1 MQRGCLKKQ
10 TLALHELGSD
20 PPIQPPK
27 VSKQA
32 LNGSDK
38 HCRGLRGRARTK
50 SPLAV
55 PKQQRAA
62 LLIPTA
68 TLRQQGP
75 RFHPRPR
82 GTKERG
88 RETARTWAWN
98 AVPKLCWWHFFVF
111 IIIFVCKTRWSKYQA
126 IMVFWSDLLEHVLES
141 VDLGQSYYCGFHA
154 KAWEN
159 PGSLPLFSLAGLYG
173 FSAWQE
179 SPILKV
185 LANIVQFVTP
195 RLMI

>member
-1 MQRGCLKKQ
+1 MNSAVTPQFSPQRSVNRRWMAVTNTADDFGDEPGQKVHSQCPRTSVPRYLSSGPPLGSRDRAS
-10 TLALHELGSD
+10 TLAH
-20 PPIQPPK
+20 
-27 VSKQA
+27 V
-32 LNGSDK
+32 
-38 HCRGLRGRARTK
+38 
-50 SPLAV
+50 V
-55 PKQQRAA
+55 PKTGAER
-62 LLIPTA
+62 
-68 TLRQQGP
+68 RQEPGFVTES
-75 RFHPRPR
+75 RSCVG
-82 GTKERG
+82 GT
-88 RETARTWAWN
+88 
-98 AVPKLCWWHFFVF
+98 FFVF
-111 IIIFVCKTRWSKYQA
+111 IIIFVCKTRWSKYQV